1 MLLRVRSS
9 VLAFSV
15 LVVAI
20 GAQDPVVSG
29 GPLVGAELPALAVY
43 GPAGPHAG
51 LECDLAELAEASTAA
66 ILIVPEL
73 TRNVAPLVRGLDEL
87 GDSHAPLNVFTA
99 TAVLAADRTEAERRL
114 VAASRSLRLSRPM
127 LLVLGGV
134 EAGSAWSIDPRATA
148 TLVIAKAGI
157 VRTVHAF
164 TDTNRDDVA
173 RVRTMVEAVSGP
185 LPKSPGEL
193 RDAALANL
201 PKDQAHLRA
210 HAARLALEL
219 HWRQLRMQEEATD
232 RERRARENGGGS
244 MERMRPRPTGE
255 AEAPAPTAESRR
267 GRMPTDPGLRES
279 LRAALA
285 PEVSAQR
292 LDEIFAGFA
301 ARARESAAAKAEV
314 IAMLELVLATDR
326 GSPALRAHAETAM
339 RQVVGR

>member
-1 MLLRVRSS
+1 MAVQARSALF
-9 VLAFSV
+9 VVSV
-15 LVVAI
+15 LVAAI

-29 GPLVGAELPALAVY
+29 GPPVGTELAALPVY
-43 GPAGPHAG
+43 APAGPHAG
-51 LECDLAELAEASTAA
+51 LECDLAELSEASTAA
-66 ILIVPEL
+66 ILVVPEL

-87 GDSHAPLNVFTA
+87 GDSLAPLNVFTA

-134 EAGSAWSIDPRATA
+134 DAGTAWSIDPRATA
-148 TLVIAKAGI
+148 TLVIAKDGV

-193 RDAALANL
+193 REAALASL
-201 PKDQAHLRA
+201 PKDPARLRA

-219 HWRQLRMQEEATD
+219 HWRQLRMQEEAAD
-232 RERRARENGGGS
+232 RERRAGENGGGS
-244 MERMRPRPTGE
+244 MERMRARPTRE
-255 AEAPAPTAESRR
+255 VEAPAPPAEPRR
-267 GRMPTDPGLRES
+267 GRMPTDPALRES

-285 PEVSAQR
+285 PDVTEQR

-301 ARARESAAAKAEV
+301 ARARESVEAKSEV
-314 IAMLELVLATDR
+314 LAMLELIVATDR
-326 GSPALRAHAETAM
+326 GSPSLRARAEAAM
-339 RQVVGR
+339 RQVVGK